1 MNNSTIKAFADELSK
16 IAAEDKSDRELKE
29 VGRQRAVTTMA
40 GEAYREK
47 HRRGERV
54 GNVLG
59 RAGGA
64 VGGAAM
70 GKKFIGGRTGTM
82 AGAGLGYM
90 TGGHFGRELGT
101 EHDIKKN
108 ASLIIPGDVGGVM
121 GWTRS
126 PENRRGE
133 GILRGAAGDI
143 LGGAAGGAI
152 GFLASGRLASRA
164 AMAGSIGGQFLG
176 AHLATKGM
184 LKKKNAMA
192 APQLLLHMIYR
203 GDVGEAKKGRAAL
216 LKQLGNKD
224 PHGDIA
230 AHDTYI
236 SKHSSWNPFKKALKS
251 AGRVAGSEAGEVGGK
266 AFVDSTGK
274 ALKDAAGKHR
284 DSLIAG
290 GAAALIAKGLYDK
303 RRDERVADRVVAGLQ
318 KRGSDEKPAKPP
330 TVIGTMARSL
340 GGMALGTVAGYG
352 AGRLAEKAM
361 GPGVSRFI
369 PLVASGAGLGLGAI
383 YPYMKAQEAKELR
396 DAVEHKRKQV

>member
-101 EHDIKKN
+101 EHDI
-108 ASLIIPGDVGGVM
+108 
-121 GWTRS
+121 
-126 PENRRGE
+126 
-133 GILRGAAGDI
+133 
-143 LGGAAGGAI
+143 
-152 GFLASGRLASRA
+152 
-164 AMAGSIGGQFLG
+164 
-176 AHLATKGM
+176 
-184 LKKKNAMA
+184 KKNAMA